1 MDPTLGTEL
10 PRRLTLPVLLLSGA
24 ALFAVPT
31 VRAFGLATGEEMPAA
46 AAAGAWAM
54 ALALLLLVEVVP
66 VGLATLML
74 RSRYVLSDDA
84 ISIVRGGRAR
94 RRLAFADL
102 DSVRFGS
109 DRGLALTA
117 RTTVVELRGTD
128 GTDLRVSGLFVRDL
142 EPLLDRLRQEES
154 RRPGL
159 LEADR
164 PGVA

>member
-10 PRRLTLPVLLLSGA
+10 PRRLTLPVLLLAGA

-31 VRAFGLATGEEMPAA
+31 VRAFDLATGEEMPS
-46 AAAGAWAM
+46 AAGAWAM

-102 DSVRFGS
+102 VSVRFGS
-109 DRGLALTA
+109 DSGLALTA
-117 RTTVVELRGTD
+117 RTTAVELRGPD
-128 GTDLRVSGLFVRDL
+128 GTGLRVSGLFVRDL
-142 EPLLDRLRQEES
+142 EPLLERLRQEES

-159 LEADR
+159 LEAGR